1 MKKRK
6 ILLLT
11 TTTTLFLLTAFP
23 ASAGWQ
29 KEPSGWRYQSNSI
42 CPPTGWSK
50 IDGSWYYFGQNGFLI
65 TGWIDDNGFRY
76 YINDDGIMLT
86 GEQVINGKVYIF
98 SNDGH
103 LLSEGAHKDG
113 LEDTLLL
120 EATVSTKEHWNDILY
135 ALSLVNQERANLGI
149 APLEINYDLSI
160 VAAYRAA
167 HMNKYN
173 YFSHYYDGKIECNLN
188 MESYSGSTFHL
199 GENIWLY
206 GSTTNPNDGVLNTLT
221 NTQLIQMAQN
231 DYVNSPKHYVNM
243 IDSRYN
249 QIGIGILK
257 NQVGTR
263 DYVTMLF
270 NKK

>member
-1 MKKRK
+1 MIKRK
-6 ILLLT
+6 ILIIT
-11 TTTTLFLLTAFP
+11 ATTTLFLLTSFP
-23 ASAGWQ
+23 AFAGWK
-29 KEPSGWRYQSNSI
+29 KEPSGWRYQSNGI
-42 CPPTGWSK
+42 YPPEGWSN
-50 IDGSWYYFGQNGFLI
+50 INNSWYYFGQNGYLL
-65 TGWIDDNGFRY
+65 TGWIDDNGFQY
-76 YINDDGIMLT
+76 FLNNDGKMLT
-86 GEQVINGKVYIF
+86 GQQVINDKVYIF
-98 SNDGH
+98 SDDGH
-103 LLSEGAHKDG
+103 LLSEGVHKDG
-113 LEDTLLL
+113 LEDDLLL

-135 ALSLVNQERANLGI
+135 ALSLVNKERANLGI
-149 APLEINYDLSI
+149 APLEINNDLSI
-160 VAAYRAA
+160 VATYRAA

-173 YFSHYYDGKIECNLN
+173 YFSHYYDGKTECNLN
-188 MESYSGSTFHL
+188 MQSYAGAVFHL

-221 NTQLIQMAQN
+221 NTELIQMAHN

-243 IDSRYN
+243 IDTRYN